1 MSSLFDNSST
11 RPGIVAKAPAGR
23 GSIEHWMIRTTGV
36 AVLRATMLTNH
47 KHSCMNYRLSTIF
60 VMTTFALLAG
70 CASQPPIN
78 KSTASGKPE
87 VLVKESAASAIR
99 AKLLEKCAMRGMQ
112 VEEQQSTVSCT
123 KTLDGAAGIA
133 AQMMLGNS
141 YSTTPTQRTTF
152 LVTQRGADTFVMM
165 TSSAISTQMTGGQV
179 KSQEV
184 SNNGLINEVQTFLDN
199 LQN

>member
-1 MSSLFDNSST
+1 
-11 RPGIVAKAPAGR
+11 
-23 GSIEHWMIRTTGV
+23 MIRATDV
-36 AVLRATMLTNH
+36 AVMRATMLKNH
-47 KHSCMNYRLSTIF
+47 GPSCMKSRLSTIS
-60 VMTTFALLAG
+60 VLTTVALLAG

-78 KSTASGKPE
+78 KPTSSGKPE
-87 VLVKESAASAIR
+87 VLIKESAASVIK
-99 AKLLEKCAMRGMQ
+99 AKLLENCAMRGMQ

-152 LVTQRGADTFVMM
+152 LVTQRGTDTFVMM
-165 TSSAISTQMTGGQV
+165 TSSALSTQMLGGQV

-184 SNNGLINEVQTFLDN
+184 SNNQLINEVQVFLDK